1 MFGRNILH
9 ALMLLLATV
18 LPVAA
23 AAEAQQASA
32 AAEPDQL
39 LLYEVQ
45 LSGTTLSE
53 SLSAYG
59 DAADPLLPL
68 GELSRLLEINLD
80 VQPARGMVTGRLGEN
95 QRSITIDLAAGKALI
110 GGQVIALVPPD
121 RKVTPTEIYLRA
133 SLVAKLLPLRIA
145 ASESEMTLT
154 LTATEKLPLE
164 ARRERASRLAGL
176 GAITGAPDD
185 VLRVQTPYRW
195 ASLPSF
201 DFGLELGADSSL
213 SHAVTR
219 LEARMS
225 GDLARTGFSGWFA
238 TDEAGKPASARIT
251 ATRRSAEGALPL
263 GATYAAAGDV
273 YAPGLALGPRSQG
286 GAGFVVSSARI
297 EDSSVFQHIDLRGEL
312 PLGYDVEL
320 YINDVLRSG
329 RQGSATLGRY
339 EFRQVAL
346 TRGRN
351 IVRIVLYGPRG
362 ERDEQVRVINVG
374 GGQLAAGQTVIDAGI
389 VVQDRALISLGSD
402 GGLLGNKAR
411 GSLRAVLGVTHGVS
425 AGLTVNAGL
434 GIYRD
439 YIGHRHDVLTAG
451 LRTALLGMAVQGDFA
466 HDLQGGNALSL
477 AAAGELAGISFVGR
491 HAEYSG
497 GFNDET
503 NSAWDLN
510 RPMKRFDELT
520 LDFALPL
527 PGHSRLP
534 ISAMASRAH
543 YADGGT
549 TFLARART
557 TASIASTLI
566 ALGTDYRRQTGSGGI
581 SEQLTG
587 NISAMRFIAYKW
599 QLRATA
605 DYSLA
610 PRSKLETFGVTV
622 DRRLGDSAS
631 FRLGAMRSFASRDTA
646 FEAGITAGLPFA
658 DATLGGSWSTG
669 QRNWRIG
676 VQLNFGLAFDPV
688 RGGYRVTPPG
698 PANGGSASFLA
709 FQDDNAN
716 GQFDSGEKPVAGVA
730 LQGAARPTMTDAQGR
745 AFITGLGDG
754 GSANLRADISD
765 ADAGFVTAPPQNVVL
780 APRAGHV
787 ATILYPLVPTSEVVF
802 RVNFRQL
809 NGTMTGLSAV
819 LLRLI
824 PETGAPIAG
833 KTEFDGTAVFDGVK
847 PGTYRIALDPEQAAR
862 LGMTLTGPASV
873 RIGSDGRTV
882 QLAGEARFDAK
893 AAK

>member
-1 MFGRNILH
+1 MFGRNILR
-9 ALMLLLATV
+9 AFALLLATA
-18 LPVAA
+18 LPVVG
-23 AAEAQQASA
+23 AAEAQPASA
-32 AAEPDQL
+32 ASEPDQL

-45 LSGTTLSE
+45 LGGTTLTE

-80 VQPARGMVTGRLGEN
+80 VQPARGIVTGRLGEN
-95 QRSITIDLAAGKALI
+95 QRSITIDLAAGKALL

-154 LTATEKLPLE
+154 LTATEKLPIE

-176 GAITGAPDD
+176 GAITATPDD

-201 DFGLELGADSSL
+201 DFGVELGADSSL
-213 SHAVTR
+213 GHAVTR

-251 ATRRSAEGALPL
+251 ATRRSAEGDLPL

-273 YAPGLALGPRSQG
+273 YAPGLALGPRSQA

-339 EFRQVAL
+339 EFRQVPL

-351 IVRIVLYGPRG
+351 VVRVVLYGPRG

-389 VVQDRALISLGSD
+389 VVQDRALISLDGS

-411 GSLRAVLGVTHGVS
+411 DSLRAVLGVTHGVS

-434 GIYRD
+434 GIYQD
-439 YIGHRHDVLTAG
+439 YTGRRHEVLTAG
-451 LRTALLGMAVQGDFA
+451 LRTALLGMAVQGDLA
-466 HDLQGGNALSL
+466 HDLKGGNALSL
-477 AAAGELAGISFVGR
+477 AAAGEFAGINFVGR
-491 HAEYSG
+491 HSEYSG

-520 LDFALPL
+520 LDFVLPL
-527 PGHSRLP
+527 PGAGRLP
-534 ISAMASRAH
+534 ISALASRAQ

-557 TASIASTLI
+557 TASVASTLI
-566 ALGTDYRRQTGSGGI
+566 ALGTDYRRQTGPGGT

-587 NISAMRFIAYKW
+587 NVSAMRFIAYKW

-610 PRSKLETFGVTV
+610 PRAKLETFGVTV
-622 DRRLGDSAS
+622 DRTLGERAS
-631 FRLGAMRSFASRDTA
+631 FRLGATRSFSSRDTA
-646 FEAGITAGLPFA
+646 FEAGITARLPFA

-669 QRNWRIG
+669 QRNWRVG
-676 VQLNFGLAFDPV
+676 VQFNFGLAFDPV
-688 RGGYRVTPPG
+688 RGGYRVTSPG

-716 GQFDSGEKPVAGVA
+716 GRFDSGEKPVAGVA
-730 LQGAARPTMTDAQGR
+730 LQGAARPMVTDAQGR

-754 GSANLRADISD
+754 GMANLRADITD
-765 ADAGFVTAPPQNVVL
+765 ADAGFVSAPPQNVVL

-802 RVNFRQL
+802 RVNFRQQD
-809 NGTMTGLSAV
+809 GTMTGLSAV
-819 LLRLI
+819 MLRLI

-847 PGTYRIALDPEQAAR
+847 PGTYRIALDPEQATR
-862 LGMTLTGPASV
+862 LGMTLAGPGSV

-882 QLAGEARFDAK
+882 QLSGEARFEAK
-893 AAK
+893 VAK